1 MKSYAEGIKQAHN
14 VITRAL
20 QAMGEGQVD
29 GCLCYISMENA
40 LVISKALWVENR
52 RLQKENTP
60 EG

>member
-1 MKSYAEGIKQAHN
+1 MKSYAERIEDAQK

-29 GCLCYISMENA
+29 GCLCYISTENA

-52 RLQKENTP
+52 RLEKGNTH